1 MISKNK
7 TNFIKSLQNKK
18 VRDDEKL
25 YVIEGDKIVNEFLMA
40 KVNIK
45 TLIALPEFINSL
57 SAEMMKYIGEI
68 ESAGYDE
75 LKKVSTLK
83 TPRNAIAVV
92 PIPDYN
98 INPDD
103 LFNRLT
109 VALDYVQ
116 DPGNLGTII
125 RAAAWFGIKD
135 IICSN
140 DTVDVY
146 NPKVI
151 QATMGAILNV
161 SVHYTDLK
169 DFLKKASEPAIPVY
183 GTHIE
188 GKSVYSH
195 SLGKKGIILLG
206 NESKGISEKLLPY
219 ITERLMIPR
228 FTTALHGIDSL
239 NVSMAASVIFSEFAR
254 RGKSL

>member
-1 MISKNK
+1 MISKTK
-7 TNFIKSLQNKK
+7 TNFIISLQRKK
-18 VRDDEKL
+18 VRDQEKL
-25 YVIEGDKIVNEFLMA
+25 YVIEGDKIVNEYLMA

-45 TLIALPEFINSL
+45 TLIALPEFIHSL
-57 SAEMMKYIGEI
+57 SAEMMQYIGEI
-68 ESAGYDE
+68 ESASYEE

-83 TPRNAIAVV
+83 TPHNAIAVV
-92 PIPDYN
+92 PIPDYK
-98 INPDD
+98 INPDE
-103 LFNRLT
+103 LFNGLT
-109 VALDYVQ
+109 VALDFVQ

-151 QATMGAILNV
+151 QSTMGAILNV
-161 SVHYTDLK
+161 RVHYCDLK
-169 DFLKKASEPAIPVY
+169 DFLKKAIEQTIPVY

-188 GKSVYSH
+188 GKSVYSQT
-195 SLGKKGIILLG
+195 LGKSGIILLG
-206 NESKGISEKLLPY
+206 NESKGISEQLLPY